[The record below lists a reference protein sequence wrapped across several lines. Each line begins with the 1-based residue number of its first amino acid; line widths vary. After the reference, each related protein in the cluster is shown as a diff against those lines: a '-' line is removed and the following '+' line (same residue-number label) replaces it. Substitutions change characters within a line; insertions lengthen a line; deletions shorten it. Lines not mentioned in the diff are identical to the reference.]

1 MFALFCA
8 SRNALTIEP
17 RRVSLLSNRMR
28 ANSCSA
34 AFSVSGL
41 WISGLLVFYT
51 ISLLSTLKSDLQ
63 ITMFALF
70 CASQNHSF
78 DDYMG
83 ASFVLKYDICSCYVL
98 RVFRLLAFIYWKYFS
113 FLLSIYLC
121 RRLKTWFRVRMS
133 FLLRAS
139 KYPSYPIGWLFS
151 QLAKRTTSLQT
162 CPVPFCAWKISTD
175 SLLLFCSKSGHLE
188 CSKFTAAARCVQSLF
203 QNSNKTQTCLGVS
216 AVAGLYIRKMI
227 PLVHR
232 CHRIPC
238 LRILWGSSAL
248 SLYIY
253 RAENCSSITKTAISL
268 DKNIRSSA

>member
-1 MFALFCA
+1 MFCFLFC
-8 SRNALTIEP
+8 SRPLKIRITSIWHDIFVINSKIRIADYYVCFVLCFSK
-17 RRVSLLSNRMR
+17 SLVWRLHGRFLFPQIYLVKLP
-28 ANSCSA
+28 CSA
-34 AFSVSGL
+34 R
-41 WISGLLVFYT
+41 
-51 ISLLSTLKSDLQ
+51 LSAS
-63 ITMFALF
+63 ALY
-70 CASQNHSF
+70 A
-78 DDYMG
+78 
-83 ASFVLKYDICSCYVL
+83 LE
-98 RVFRLLAFIYWKYFS
+98 YFS
-113 FLLSIYLC
+113 FPLGSYLC
-121 RRLKTWFRVRMS
+121 RRLKTRFRLRMS

-162 CPVPFCAWKISTD
+162 CPLPFCAWKISTD

-188 CSKFTAAARCVQSLF
+188 CLKFTAAARCVQSLF
-203 QNSNKTQTCLGVS
+203 QNSNETQTCLGVS